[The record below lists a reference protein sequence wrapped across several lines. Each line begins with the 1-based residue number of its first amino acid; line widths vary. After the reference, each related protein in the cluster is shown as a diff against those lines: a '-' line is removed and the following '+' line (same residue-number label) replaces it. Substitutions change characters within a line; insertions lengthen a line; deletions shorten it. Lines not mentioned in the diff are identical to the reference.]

1 MSNVLFHSR
10 VLRYKLLIWDTTNV
24 SLHAWYNNHA
34 ISIKLKFPGWYK
46 HTSLSQ
52 YTTTLPTSKWV
63 GSDKPRETQTSTNP
77 KLKVELWFH
86 QNFTQKFFAKSVGFY
101 KPLVVVESS
110 CMITIS
116 ASGQGKATSFHQ
128 FTVSWTFIIL
138 SCLLLEAIFILFCC
152 FL

>member
-1 MSNVLFHSR
+1 M
-10 VLRYKLLIWDTTNV
+10 
-24 SLHAWYNNHA
+24 
-34 ISIKLKFPGWYK
+34 
-46 HTSLSQ
+46 
-52 YTTTLPTSKWV
+52 
-63 GSDKPRETQTSTNP
+63 
-77 KLKVELWFH
+77 
-86 QNFTQKFFAKSVGFY
+86 GFY

-152 FL
+152 FLESLCHSFTSRNSKALEEKRFDTVWINHNCFFHARIFLRLDHLKEVNRIMDFLGDY